1 VKLSWSAPLDGLEY
15 AEPLLALGRVFVAT
29 EADSVYAINAASGAL
44 VWHVN
49 LGAPMRSGQLGCP
62 GDIDPSGITSTPAI
76 DPASSTLYAVGFLQP
91 GRHVLFA
98 LDLANG
104 SIRWQRVIDPPS
116 LSPLVHQQRSA
127 LTIANG
133 RVYVPYGGLLGDC
146 GNYRGWVVASAL
158 DGTGGL
164 LSYEVKAAREAGIW
178 APGGGV
184 VGPTGDLFVAVGNAE
199 GAGFNYG
206 NSVIRLRPDLSEADY
221 WAPANWAAQ

>member
-1 VKLSWSAPLDGLEY
+1 
-15 AEPLLALGRVFVAT
+15 
-29 EADSVYAINAASGAL
+29 
-44 VWHVN
+44 
-49 LGAPMRSGQLGCP
+49 M
-62 GDIDPSGITSTPAI
+62 
-76 DPASSTLYAVGFLQP
+76 
-91 GRHVLFA
+91 LFA

-221 WAPANWAAQ
+221 WAPANQKATAANRPSAVECVGSSGAGPLNLVIRWCRFEGVFLEAVLFECPIDARLEFNRFYTLKPDERSDVSQLVKAVSVRTVSTSWYRSMTWSR